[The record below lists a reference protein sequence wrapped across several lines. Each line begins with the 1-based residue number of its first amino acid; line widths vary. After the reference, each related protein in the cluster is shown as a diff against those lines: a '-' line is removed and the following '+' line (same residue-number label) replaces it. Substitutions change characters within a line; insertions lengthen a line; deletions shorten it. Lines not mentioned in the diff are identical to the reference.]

1 MPKPR
6 VALFIPCYINTL
18 FPNVGMATLTLL
30 ERFGYDVEYP
40 DKQTCC
46 GQPFANSG
54 AHDEARPLAEH
65 FVRTFSG
72 YDYIVAP
79 SASCVGMVRNH
90 YDPYVGD
97 DPAYAHIQATTYEV
111 LEFLHDVVRPE
122 SFGVS
127 FPHSVTVHQS
137 CHGLRE
143 LELGVSSERMLPYQN
158 KVLNLL
164 AKVDDIDLR
173 EMERADEC
181 CGFGGTFS
189 VHEPEISTRM
199 GTDKLDNA
207 EATEAEYL
215 AGFDSS
221 CLMHLQGI
229 AQRQNREI
237 KFVHVA
243 EILAGTA
250 GGLLN
255 EG

>member
-30 ERFGYDVEYP
+30 ERFGYAVEYP
-40 DKQTCC
+40 EGQTCC

-54 AHDEARPLAEH
+54 AHAEAKPLAEH

-79 SASCVGMVRNH
+79 SASCVATVRNH

-97 DPAYAHIQATTYEV
+97 DPAYAHIKATTYEL

-122 SFGVS
+122 HFGVS
-127 FPHSVTVHQS
+127 FPHSVTLHQS

-143 LELGVSSERMLPYQN
+143 LELGVSSELMLPYHN

-164 AKVDDIDLR
+164 RKVDDIELR

-221 CLMHLQGI
+221 CLMHLRGI
-229 AQRQNREI
+229 ASRQNRKI
-237 KFVHVA
+237 RFVHVA

-250 GGLLN
+250 SGN
-255 EG
+255 EE

>member
-1 MPKPR
+1 MSGSR
-6 VALFIPCYINTL
+6 VALFIPCYINSF
-18 FPNVGMATLTLL
+18 FPGVGMATLTLL
-30 ERFGYDVEYP
+30 ERFGYAVEYP
-40 DKQTCC
+40 EGQTCC

-54 AHDEARPLAEH
+54 AHEEARPLAEH
-65 FVRTFSG
+65 FLRTFSG
-72 YDYIVAP
+72 YDYVVAP
-79 SASCVGMVRNH
+79 SASCVATVRRH

-97 DPAYAHIQATTYEV
+97 DPAYAHIKANTYEV

-127 FPHSVTVHQS
+127 FPHSVTLHQS

-143 LELGVSSERMLPYQN
+143 LELGVSSEVMLPHYN

-164 AKVDDIDLR
+164 EKVEGIELR

-189 VHEPEISTRM
+189 IHEPEISTRM
-199 GTDKLDNA
+199 GIDKLDNA

-229 AQRQNREI
+229 ARRLNREI
-237 KFVHVA
+237 KCVHVA
-243 EILAGTA
+243 EILAGTV
-250 GGLLN
+250 

>member
-221 CLMHLQGI
+221 CLMHLQSI